1 MSRRTWKGSREEIHP
16 RASPEGREDPSSE
29 ASRLSPL
36 FLPLCRSLLALP
48 GEESGIVL
56 RPALKCKPGS
66 PGRSGTMNANPGRGC
81 PRGRAFQQHWVISG
95 MEIPT
100 FPQWLLGN
108 IHTEPPSLPALFP
121 PWHRVQS
128 RPGAPKCA
136 SRIDRRAR
144 KRKRKNLGG
153 LSAPG
158 APQWKQ
164 LPVGH
169 SRFSRDPDPP

>member
-29 ASRLSPL
+29 APRLSPL
-36 FLPLCRSLLALP
+36 FLPLCRALLALP

-81 PRGRAFQQHWVISG
+81 PRGRAFQQPRVISG

-100 FPQWLLGN
+100 FPSVAPWEHPHGAS
-108 IHTEPPSLPALFP
+108 IPPGFVPTLAPSPKPA
-121 PWHRVQS
+121 RGSQM
-128 RPGAPKCA
+128 CQQ
-136 SRIDRRAR
+136 D
-144 KRKRKNLGG
+144 
-153 LSAPG
+153 
-158 APQWKQ
+158 
-164 LPVGH
+164 
-169 SRFSRDPDPP
+169 